1 MQRLFLINKKILL
14 RLFWSVVIFS
24 FVVWFIALILEPQGK
39 QLSLFFD
46 RMHNFWADATNVTGM
61 VVDNNPYFSKAKGSY
76 PPLAYMFFYP
86 LMLVSTTPIMTY
98 SHGAPYLLYYY
109 QPLWTV
115 LFVIGLII
123 TMLFLFNICISLFKN
138 SRDFDVMM
146 TGLGICIS
154 YPVLYTIERG
164 NILLIAVLALSIFVF
179 YYDSNCWWKKEIALI
194 SLAIASGIKL
204 SPAIFGSLL
213 ILNKDWKS
221 AFRAV
226 CYGLVFFVLPFFFF
240 KNGIQNLPQMI
251 NNVNYFLISYV
262 ADSNAMGTGL
272 VTSYIKCVRFFINE
286 DYDITLKTYSII
298 RVLTYE
304 VSIVLFLGIF
314 HFREKWKAVLNI
326 TLILLILPKVS
337 LSYCAIY
344 TIPLTVLFLKYC
356 NDGDDRNLTIDNI
369 IVLISLIMIFFVYRC
384 PVSDFLNYNIAIPIL
399 TCIGVVYSIQAFVKS
414 KHILPLE
421 IFKR

>member
-123 TMLFLFNICISLFKN
+123 TMLFLFNICISQFKN

-204 SPAIFGSLL
+204 SPAIFGSLRFL
-213 ILNKDWKS
+213 WDQSTSINTNLS
-221 AFRAV
+221 T
-226 CYGLVFFVLPFFFF
+226 VLP
-240 KNGIQNLPQMI
+240 P
-251 NNVNYFLISYV
+251 
-262 ADSNAMGTGL
+262 DSAKGT
-272 VTSYIKCVRFFINE
+272 
-286 DYDITLKTYSII
+286 
-298 RVLTYE
+298 
-304 VSIVLFLGIF
+304 VSS
-314 HFREKWKAVLNI
+314 A
-326 TLILLILPKVS
+326 P
-337 LSYCAIY
+337 
-344 TIPLTVLFLKYC
+344 P
-356 NDGDDRNLTIDNI
+356 GD
-369 IVLISLIMIFFVYRC
+369 C
-384 PVSDFLNYNIAIPIL
+384 
-399 TCIGVVYSIQAFVKS
+399 
-414 KHILPLE
+414 
-421 IFKR
+421 